1 MINTEETLIGRFY
14 ELATNQIAFMV
25 DEGNWVVSG
34 HVYDDIEAIHF
45 NVNIEGVEEIT
56 KQLPLFY
63 DCRLIPQH
71 FRWEAKKRGD
81 ITFPVDVY
89 SKTKTKSGFLITS
102 YSHPLL
108 MDEIVGPVD
117 GPMFTQAE
125 RQLK

>member
-25 DEGNWVVSG
+25 DEGNWVVSN
-34 HVYDDIEAIHF
+34 HVYDDLKAIYF
-45 NVNIEGVEEIT
+45 NVNIEGVEEII

-63 DCRLIPQH
+63 DCRLIPQG
-71 FRWEAKKRGD
+71 FKWEAKQGSGAP
-81 ITFPVDVY
+81 FPVEVY

-102 YSHPLL
+102 YSQPLL
-108 MDEIVGPVD
+108 MDEIVGPID